1 MKIRSVWAILMT
13 TVLVAWC
20 ATPATPESQTET
32 GVEVTTTTQE
42 TIPTPVQEA
51 TPTQEVASE
60 ETKTL
65 PTYTLADV
73 AAHNEEASCWTAIN
87 GQVYDLTAFIKK
99 HPGGDRNILRI
110 CGIDGSQA
118 FNAQHGGKTRPEET
132 LAWFEIGT
140 LSQ

>member
-20 ATPATPESQTET
+20 ATPATPEVQTET

-51 TPTQEVASE
+51 TPTQEVAPE

-73 AAHNEEASCWTAIN
+73 ATHNNESSCRTIVN
-87 GQVYDLTAFIKK
+87 NKVYDLTTYINK
-99 HPGGDRNILRI
+99 HPGWSKWILRM
-110 CGIDGSQA
+110 CGSDGTA
-118 FNAQHGGKTRPEET
+118 GFMAVHGGKTSPEET